1 MSEPDKNSEV
11 FYEEAAEL
19 LADIE
24 SALLELE
31 EQPGDA
37 EIIGRIFRAMHT
49 IKGSGAMFGFE
60 NVAGFTHHVETLLDR
75 VRNGS
80 VPVTRSLIDLVL
92 SSRDQISAMLE
103 ASRGGNPYDEA
114 ESARIIAG
122 LETLMPESASPG
134 PQAKHPDDVNRKE
147 GRSRTAIWHVRF
159 RPPRDAFL
167 RGMDPA
173 VLLDDLRELGECRV
187 TAHTEE
193 IPPFNDLDPELCYLY
208 WDIVIT
214 TDKGLD
220 AVKGVFIFVEDESE
234 ITIRPVGDGSGDG
247 AEDAGKKL
255 IGEILVERGDVDE
268 ADIQSALKE
277 KKLIGEMLVEKGA
290 VTPSKVEAALAEQ
303 KTVEK
308 HAASEK
314 LASVR
319 VPAEKL
325 DKLVN
330 LVGEMVITQ
339 ATLAQASLSIGAP
352 ELAGPVE
359 VMERLTSELR
369 DIVMGVRMMPIGST
383 FSKFKRLVRDLSAQV
398 GKEIELI
405 TEGGETELDKNVI
418 DRLNDPLVH
427 LIRNS
432 IDHGIEPPGQREAAG
447 KPRQGAVRL
456 AASHSGDKVVITV
469 EDDGAGLDGEAIREK
484 AAGLGL
490 VEPDTELKDTE
501 LYGLIFLPGFST
513 ARKVTSISGR
523 GVGMDVV
530 KKEIDALRGT
540 VEISSRR
547 GSGSRFTISLPLTLA
562 IIDGL
567 LISSGDNRYVIPLS
581 FIEECVELASEGRAR
596 SHGRELANVRGEL
609 VPYIPLRKF
618 FRIEGP
624 LPALEHMV
632 IVRVGG
638 KRVGILADR
647 VIGDYQTVIKSLGRT
662 YENADGLSGATILG
676 DGRVALIIDVPKL
689 VKTVEE
695 EVSGPSGLYAGM
707 EFQLENI

>member
-1 MSEPDKNSEV
+1 MPDKNSDV

-31 EQPGDA
+31 EQPGDS
-37 EIIGRIFRAMHT
+37 EIIARIFRAMHT

-60 NVAGFTHHVETLLDR
+60 DVANFTHHVETLLDR
-75 VRNGS
+75 VRNGT
-80 VPVTRSLIDLVL
+80 VPVTRNLIDLVL
-92 SSRDQISAMLE
+92 ASRDQISAMLE
-103 ASRGGNPYDEA
+103 ATRGGNPYGEE

-122 LETLMPESASPG
+122 LGSLMSGDTSPI
-134 PQAKHPDDVNRKE
+134 PQAKPLDNKKDIKE
-147 GRSRTAIWHVRF
+147 GRTAIWHVRF
-159 RPPRDAFL
+159 RPSRDAFS

-187 TAHTEE
+187 TAHTED
-193 IPPFNDLDPELCYLY
+193 IPPFNDVDPELCYLF
-208 WDIVIT
+208 WDIIIT

-220 AVKGVFIFVEDESE
+220 AIKGIFIFVEDESE
-234 ITIRPVGDGSGDG
+234 ITIRPVGDAGGG
-247 AEDAGKKL
+247 AEGAGKKL
-255 IGEILVERGDVDE
+255 IGEILVERGDINE
-268 ADIQSALKE
+268 ADIQSVLKE

-308 HAASEK
+308 HIASEK

-325 DKLVN
+325 DKPVN

-339 ATLAQASLSIGAP
+339 ATLAQASLSVGAP

-383 FSKFKRLVRDLSAQV
+383 FSKFKRLVRDLSIQV
-398 GKEIELI
+398 GKEVELI

-432 IDHGIEPPGQREAAG
+432 IDHGIELPDQREAAG
-447 KPRQGAVRL
+447 KPRGGAVRL

-469 EDDGAGLDGEAIREK
+469 EDDGKGLDGEAIREK
-484 AAGLGL
+484 AVSLGL
-490 VEPDTELKDTE
+490 AEPDTELTDSE
-501 LYGLIFLPGFST
+501 LYSLIFLPGFST

-530 KKEIDALRGT
+530 KKEIDSLRGT
-540 VEISSRR
+540 VEISSER
-547 GSGSRFTISLPLTLA
+547 GCGSRFTVSLPLTLA

-567 LISSGDNRYVIPLS
+567 LVSADENRYVIPLS
-581 FIEECVELASEGRAR
+581 FIEECVELSAEERAR

-618 FRIEGP
+618 FRIDGP
-624 LPALEHMV
+624 VPGLEHMV
-632 IVRVGG
+632 IVRVNGS
-638 KRVGILADR
+638 RVGILADR
-647 VIGDYQTVIKSLGRT
+647 VVGDYQTVIKSLGKT
-662 YENADGLSGATILG
+662 YEKAEGLSGATILG

-689 VKTVEE
+689 VKSVEE
-695 EVSGPSGLYAGM
+695 EVSGTTGVYAGM
-707 EFQLENI
+707 VSG

>member
-31 EQPGDA
+31 ERPGDT
-37 EIIGRIFRAMHT
+37 EIIARIFRAMHT

-60 NVAGFTHHVETLLDR
+60 NVADFTHHVETLLDR
-75 VRNGS
+75 VRSGS
-80 VPVTRSLIDLVL
+80 VPVTRNLVDLVL

-103 ASRGGNPYDEA
+103 ASRGGNPYDKA

-122 LETLMPESASPG
+122 LESLMSGGASPR
-134 PQAKHPDDVNRKE
+134 PEAKPSDSAKDRKE
-147 GRSRTAIWHVRF
+147 VRTAIWHVRF

-187 TAHTEE
+187 TAHPED

-220 AVKGVFIFVEDESE
+220 AVKGVFIFVEDEGE

-268 ADIQSALKE
+268 ADIQSVLKE
-277 KKLIGEMLVEKGA
+277 KRLIGELLVEKGA

-319 VPAEKL
+319 VPSEKL

-383 FSKFKRLVRDLSAQV
+383 FSKFKRLVRDLSVQV

-490 VEPDTELKDTE
+490 VEPDTELKEAE

-547 GSGSRFTISLPLTLA
+547 GSGSRFTIGLPLTLA

-567 LISSGDNRYVIPLS
+567 LVSSGDNRYVIPLS

-596 SHGRELANVRGEL
+596 SHGELADVRGEL
-609 VPYIPLRKF
+609 VPYIPLRRF
-618 FRIEGP
+618 FGIGGP

-632 IVRVGG
+632 IVRASG
-638 KRVGILADR
+638 KRVGILVDR

-676 DGRVALIIDVPKL
+676 DGRVALIVDVPKL
-689 VKTVEE
+689 VKSVEE
-695 EVSGPSGLYAGM
+695 EVSGPSGRYAGM